1 MLHPHVSVLDPGVNV
16 QPSYRPAR
24 RGAGKPR
31 MMRSASSRR
40 ISEEE
45 LKARNEKFWQDL
57 PLPPAL
63 KTPAAAWIIG
73 LTALALAIA
82 SVAYRDLL
90 G

>member
-1 MLHPHVSVLDPGVNV
+1 
-16 QPSYRPAR
+16 
-24 RGAGKPR
+24 

-45 LKARNEKFWQDL
+45 LKARNEKFWRDL

-63 KTPAAAWIIG
+63 KTPVAAWIIG
-73 LTALALAIA
+73 LSALALAIA